1 MDRDE
6 KEDREVLKFV
16 LEQIYRAKRR
26 KGQLD
31 RRLENLKKDMRSAPG
46 SQGRGRR
53 NSGDYG
59 DGTANL
65 VVKKSTIEERI
76 EKQAANVGESIEKT
90 MDILELLPET
100 SLERE
105 IMERRHLDMADWKDI
120 ADGIPMSRSQ
130 CNKRYNAGIDYLLQ
144 DEEVQRIVNENRS
157 TYQKHLAQKMAR
169 RKFWKK

>member
-6 KEDREVLKFV
+6 KEDREILKFV

-31 RRLENLKKDMRSAPG
+31 RRLENLKRDMQSAPG

-53 NSGDYG
+53 TSGDHG

-65 VVKKSTIEERI
+65 VVKKSSIEERI
-76 EKQAANVGESIEKT
+76 ERQKDNVSISIEKT
-90 MDILELLPET
+90 MDLLELLPET

-105 IMERRHLDMADWKDI
+105 IMELRHLDMKDWKDI
-120 ADGIPMSRSQ
+120 AEASGTENGQEEILEKVTPGGITRKIFPEIFFRK
-130 CNKRYNAGIDYLLQ
+130 NKPGLR
-144 DEEVQRIVNENRS
+144 
-157 TYQKHLAQKMAR
+157 
-169 RKFWKK
+169 

>member
-6 KEDREVLKFV
+6 KEDREILKFV

-31 RRLENLKKDMRSAPG
+31 RRLENLKRDMQSAPG

-53 NSGDYG
+53 TSGDHG

-65 VVKKSTIEERI
+65 VVKKSSIEERI
-76 EKQAANVGESIEKT
+76 ERQKDNVSISIEKT
-90 MDILELLPET
+90 MDLLELLPET

-105 IMERRHLDMADWKDI
+105 IMELRHLDMKDWKDI
-120 ADGIPMSRSQ
+120 ADSIYMSRSQ
-130 CNKRYNAGIDYLLQ
+130 CNKRYNAGLDYLLQ
-144 DEEVQRIVNENRS
+144 QEGVQVLVDENRAV
-157 TYQKHLAQKMAR
+157 YQKHLAQKMAR
-169 RKFWKK
+169 KKFWKK